1 MYTVKLA
8 TKGTDVRSRTNSQD
22 NIEARREYAEFVLN
36 LDPAVQ
42 LVFLDETGFNL
53 WTRRSQGRSLKGE
66 EVRRRV
72 TTQRG
77 PNVTVCMAI
86 VAEFGLVHSSVFRG
100 GQTNARFQIFIDEL
114 SEECHRLD
122 APASWLVV
130 MDGPHFHRAARIPQH
145 LQHSVS
151 IRILP
156 VYSPFLNPS
165 EFANSCLKAKIKSR
179 LAQPDIVEEEAV
191 APEGVNQEEWRYMLL
206 ERVARESLP
215 EAVTPDKAAAWEPML
230 LDCCVSVFF

>member
-1 MYTVKLA
+1 M
-8 TKGTDVRSRTNSQD
+8 
-22 NIEARREYAEFVLN
+22 
-36 LDPAVQ
+36 
-42 LVFLDETGFNL
+42 
-53 WTRRSQGRSLKGE
+53 
-66 EVRRRV
+66 
-72 TTQRG
+72 
-77 PNVTVCMAI
+77 TVCMAI

-122 APASWLVV
+122 AAASWLVV

-145 LQHSVS
+145 LQHAVS

-156 VYSPFLNPS
+156 GYSPFLNPS

-191 APEGVNQEEWRYMLL
+191 APEGVNQEEWRYVLL
-206 ERVARESLP
+206 QRVARESLP
-215 EAVTPDKAAAWEPML
+215 EAVTPDKAAAWEL
-230 LDCCVSVFF
+230 RCFRQLGRCLAGQEF